1 MQIVSIA
8 QAKNNFSHLL
18 HAVEAGE
25 DVVLTRHGKHVARI
39 VPEAQPA
46 SSGLDQGEVL
56 RQEAQAILRA
66 LRAKVKPGPAV
77 DWKAMRDAGRK
88 Y

>member
-1 MQIVSIA
+1 MQIVPIA

-18 HAVEAGE
+18 HVVESGE
-25 DVVLTRHGKHVARI
+25 DVVLTRHGKHIARI
-39 VPEAQPA
+39 VSEAQPVA
-46 SSGLDQGEVL
+46 SVL
-56 RQEAQAILRA
+56 AQDDALLQEAQAVLRA

>member
-1 MQIVSIA
+1 MQIVPIA

-39 VPEAQPA
+39 VPEAQSA
-46 SSGLDQGEVL
+46 LSGLPQDEAL
-56 RQEAQAILRA
+56 RQESQAILRA
-66 LRAKVKPGPAV
+66 LRANVKPGSAV